1 MEVMKDFPLN
11 NESPSTP
18 WVRKVQRLIAQ
29 GQKARALGLLE
40 NVIEYDMPL
49 FRDDPAIQEDRRFA
63 WLYRIDLLREW
74 RRYSEALAWTCL
86 ECELN
91 PDNVPALALKEEL
104 KTLLNLVPEQKKS
117 KKQPSR
123 KKDLDDLWQGVA
135 GMWEVK
141 AILQTDIIL
150 PILSPDLYKKFKL
163 TLPRGVLFYGPPG
176 CGKTFIARKLANI
189 IKFNFIEAKPS
200 DLGSIYV
207 HGGQGKIA
215 ELFSRAKK
223 KAPTLIFLDEF
234 DALVPNRGD
243 STIGHHTK
251 AEVNEFL
258 VQLND
263 CWQSRTLVI
272 GATNLLENLDPAIL
286 RPGRIDK
293 KVFIGPPDLEAR
305 VGLLRLFMTDR
316 PQDKINWLEVA
327 EKCEFC
333 TCAEIEYLVN
343 EAARSAVK
351 TPRLITEADILSA
364 IENNPPAFNSQRIEK
379 MKAHIG
385 FV

>member
-1 MEVMKDFPLN
+1 MFEICFVA
-11 NESPSTP
+11 
-18 WVRKVQRLIAQ
+18 VQCDGDAAYAQ
-29 GQKARALGLLE
+29 SG
-40 NVIEYDMPL
+40 EYC
-49 FRDDPAIQEDRRFA
+49 
-63 WLYRIDLLREW
+63 DLAEMGKNR
-74 RRYSEALAWTCL
+74 
-86 ECELN
+86 
-91 PDNVPALALKEEL
+91 
-104 KTLLNLVPEQKKS
+104 
-117 KKQPSR
+117 
-123 KKDLDDLWQGVA
+123 
-135 GMWEVK
+135 WEVK

-150 PILSPDLYKKFKL
+150 PILSPNLYKKFKL

-207 HGGQGKIA
+207 HGGQERIA
-215 ELFSRAKK
+215 KLFATARE
-223 KAPTLIFLDEF
+223 KAPTLIFLDEL

-263 CWQSRTLVI
+263 CWKSKTLVI

-305 VGLLRLFMTDR
+305 VGLLRLFMSER
-316 PQDKINWLEVA
+316 PQDKIDWLDVA
-327 EKCEFC
+327 EKCQFY
-333 TCAEIEYLVN
+333 TCAEIEHLVN
-343 EAARSAVK
+343 EAARSAVRV
-351 TPRLITEADILSA
+351 PRPITELDIL
-364 IENNPPAFNSQRIEK
+364 NTLTYHQNS
-379 MKAHIG
+379 
-385 FV
+385 

>member
-1 MEVMKDFPLN
+1 MNSDLITSK
-11 NESPSTP
+11 SGSTP
-18 WVRKVQRLIAQ
+18 WMRKVQRLVAM
-29 GQKARALGLLE
+29 GQKSRALQIIE
-40 NVIEYDMPL
+40 RVIEYDMPL
-49 FRDDPAIQEDRRFA
+49 FRNDIAIQQDRRFA

-74 RRYSEALAWTCL
+74 GRYSEALAWTCL

-91 PDNVPALALKEEL
+91 HDNVAALALKEEL
-104 KTLLNLVPEQKKS
+104 KIFLNLAHEQKKTKREAS
-117 KKQPSR
+117 E

-141 AILQTDIIL
+141 AILQTDIIF
-150 PILSPDLYKKFKL
+150 PIQSPDLYKKFKL
-163 TLPRGVLFYGPPG
+163 TLPRGILFYGPPG
-176 CGKTFIARKLANI
+176 CGKTFIARKLAKI
-189 IKFNFIEAKPS
+189 LRFNFIEAKPS

-215 ELFSRAKK
+215 ELFSSAKEN
-223 KAPTLIFLDEF
+223 APTLIFLDEL

-272 GATNLLENLDPAIL
+272 GATNLLENIDPAIL

-293 KVFIGPPDLEAR
+293 KIFIGPPDFEAR
-305 VGLLRLFMTDR
+305 VGLLRLFMADR
-316 PQDKINWLEVA
+316 PQDKINWPDIA
-327 EKCEFC
+327 EKCEFY
-333 TCAEIEYLVN
+333 TCAEIEHLVN
-343 EAARSAVK
+343 EAARSAIK
-351 TPRLITEADILSA
+351 SPRPITETDILKA
-364 IENNPPAFNSQRIEK
+364 VENNPTSFDLQRIEK

-385 FV
+385 FI